1 MRNRNAKA
9 SFYSEVTS
17 IQFGGLAAWKVKIGM
32 LFLYHLLVLCADRL
46 NNKWSKWRL
55 LPAKEDNPSKC
66 KQTHST
72 IRHDTITHWQS
83 KHARTHAHITRVKRL
98 IIKTPL
104 PPVTKPKE
112 YVYISCIV
120 HLSNIHTHIHSPT
133 RVYDILTYSSAS
145 LFRLNFI
152 LFCPLHLPSIFR
164 SLIYINIAWASTKKV
179 IIFEHAATWCDA
191 NWTNQQWT
199 LSLTLLLLLLLFH
212 ALSTCQMNNMLW
224 QLQIYPHKMLNKLT
238 KQVIWR
244 WMTDWLTE
252 WYSLLCC
259 ALTRLS

>member
-1 MRNRNAKA
+1 MYIFRA
-9 SFYSEVTS
+9 SFIYPTS
-17 IQFGGLAAWKVKIGM
+17 
-32 LFLYHLLVLCADRL
+32 
-46 NNKWSKWRL
+46 
-55 LPAKEDNPSKC
+55 
-66 KQTHST
+66 THT
-72 IRHDTITHWQS
+72 FTVQHVFMTY
-83 KHARTHAHITRVKRL
+83 L
-98 IIKTPL
+98 
-104 PPVTKPKE
+104 
-112 YVYISCIV
+112 
-120 HLSNIHTHIHSPT
+120 HIHRPVCS
-133 RVYDILTYSSAS
+133 DWIS
-145 LFRLNFI
+145 FF
-152 LFCPLHLPSIFR
+152 FCPLHLPSIFR

>member
-9 SFYSEVTS
+9 SFYNKVTS

-104 PPVTKPKE
+104 PPVTKPKV

-152 LFCPLHLPSIFR
+152 LFLPTSSSINFSFINLHKYCLG
-164 SLIYINIAWASTKKV
+164 INKK
-179 IIFEHAATWCDA
+179 
-191 NWTNQQWT
+191 
-199 LSLTLLLLLLLFH
+199 S
-212 ALSTCQMNNMLW
+212 NNIRACGDMVRR
-224 QLQIYPHKMLNKLT
+224 QLNKST
-238 KQVIWR
+238 VNVEFDVAVVVVVVPCIEY
-244 WMTDWLTE
+244 MSNE
-252 WYSLLCC
+252 
-259 ALTRLS
+259 